1 MIMTRTKYFDVTVTP
16 TADRRTAI
24 LVVAGE
30 LDLGSAEEL
39 WPHLARL
46 LGGRAGPEVVVLD
59 GRALD
64 FLDSSGLRVLLRAA
78 KLAQGTGTALR
89 IVAPN
94 PVVARVLELSGAARA
109 LDLRSS
115 LSEALA

>member
-1 MIMTRTKYFDVTVTP
+1 MMRTKYFDVSLTP
-16 TADRRTAI
+16 TADRSTAI
-24 LVVAGE
+24 LAVAGE
-30 LDLGSAEEL
+30 LDLSAAEEL

-46 LGGRAGPEVVVLD
+46 LRGGAAPAVVVLD
-59 GRALD
+59 GTALD